1 MHQILHDYFWIYTVV
16 IVVLVSAVFYLMPK
30 LTRRLEK
37 IIERGLRGEK
47 KSVAGKNQ
55 REAAFKAVKNR
66 YKSF

>member
-1 MHQILHDYFWIYTVV
+1 MHQFLHDYFWIYIVV
-16 IVVLVSAVFYLMPK
+16 IVVLIGAVFYLMPK

-47 KSVAGKNQ
+47 RKVAGNIE
-55 REAAFKAVKNR
+55 RETASKAVKNR